1 MPGMSSVRQ
10 GHMATIFP
18 WCCRGFDKT
27 KYVGWIWMVFVM
39 VIGKRLWMMA
49 RSSISS
55 GTQHTQFESGLAVFL
70 FLVSQLLSFFK
81 PAWDTFQN
89 WLAGVRHPDCVLQR
103 PRTYSVNCLQG
114 CMLLSLAESTCA
126 YRGSNKR
133 EEADDSVF
141 LSKFGRD

>member
-1 MPGMSSVRQ
+1 MDLDGICHGDWQ
-10 GHMATIFP
+10 
-18 WCCRGFDKT
+18 KT
-27 KYVGWIWMVFVM
+27 LDDGTFLYLF
-39 VIGKRLWMMA
+39 
-49 RSSISS
+49 
-55 GTQHTQFESGLAVFL
+55 GTQHTQFESGLAVSGLAVFL

-133 EEADDSVF
+133 EEADDSVEVFKSRSF
-141 LSKFGRD
+141 LRCGWDERSIFDSGDTVKSSAWGTC